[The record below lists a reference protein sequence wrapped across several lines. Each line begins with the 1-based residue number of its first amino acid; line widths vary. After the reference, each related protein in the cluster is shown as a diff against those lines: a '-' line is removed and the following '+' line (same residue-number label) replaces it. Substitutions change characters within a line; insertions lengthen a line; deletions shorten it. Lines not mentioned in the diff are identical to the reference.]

1 MSILALENN
10 KLDEYLND
18 FYSCFEQ
25 GYDFEVFLQ
34 HFLIKIGLDDVR
46 VTQKTRDGGIDLTAV
61 RYGIISISDLDSVK
75 YIIQAK
81 CKKPSSTIAS
91 PDIDALRG
99 NMGDGEKGLFVST
112 CKYTKDAFLKA
123 ESNVYRSRPIVLI
136 DGKTLISTCIEN
148 EIGFDFI
155 PKINREDIIAMS
167 KEQIQSEVK
176 KKFIT
181 IDDEIEKR
189 IINKQISNND
199 IRARI
204 LRLPKDI
211 KTSLDIVNKKTI
223 IANINGIKN
232 VELTVDAS
240 KSYLAGVT
248 DIYREYSLI
257 SPNGETNSTIVKMFV
272 DKDRLNLIFDEKF

>member
-1 MSILALENN
+1 MSVLTLDNN
-10 KLDEYLND
+10 ILDEYLND
-18 FYSCFEQ
+18 FYSCFDQ

-46 VTQKTRDGGIDLTAV
+46 VTQKSRDGGIDLTAI
-61 RYGIISISDLDSVK
+61 RYGITSISDLDSVK

-81 CKKPSSTIAS
+81 CKKPSSTITS

-112 CKYTKDAFLKA
+112 CKYTKDAFAKA
-123 ESNVYRSRPIVLI
+123 ESKTYKSRPIVLI

-155 PKINREDIIAMS
+155 PKFNREDIIAMS
-167 KEQIQSEVK
+167 KEQIRTEVK
-176 KKFIT
+176 SNLIT
-181 IDDEIEKR
+181 IDDEIKMNV
-189 IINKQISNND
+189 INKQISNND

-211 KTSLDIVNKKTI
+211 KILLDIVNKKTI

-232 VELTVDAS
+232 IELTVDAS
-240 KSYLAGVT
+240 KNYLAGVT
-248 DIYREYSLI
+248 ELYREYNLI
-257 SPNGETNSTIVKMFV
+257 SANGSTNSKIVKMFV
-272 DKDRLNLIFDEKF
+272 NNGVLNLIFDEN